1 MSQVGTTEVV
11 DGIGVL
17 TIDYPPVNAL
27 SVHTRIALDEGFRQF
42 AADDSVKAI
51 VLICAGRTFI
61 AGADISEF
69 GKAPSGPNLQ
79 DVFDIIEGGTK
90 PVIAAIHGTALGGGY
105 ELALICHYRIAVP
118 SAKVGLPEV
127 ALGLLPGAGGTQR
140 LPRIVGIPAALD
152 LITGGAPV
160 SAPKALEL
168 GMIDAL
174 AAEGKLREDAIAFA
188 AKLVAEGGP
197 LMRVRDRQGK
207 VEPFRGKPEIYAD
220 YLKKNAR
227 AFRGFKA
234 PINIVKAI
242 EAAAELPFDQGKER
256 ERELFTEL
264 MTSTESAAQR
274 YYFFAEREGAK
285 VPDLPKDT
293 AALPVKSVGVIGA
306 GTMGGGITMNFLNA
320 GIPVTLVEMN
330 QAALD
335 RGLGVIRKNYE
346 NSAAKG
352 RMTAEQVEQRMA
364 LITPALGLEALDQV
378 DLVIEAVFED
388 IGIKQDL
395 FGKLDAVAKPGAIL
409 ASNTSFL
416 DLDQIA
422 AATSRPDSVVGLHF
436 FSPANVMRLLEIVR
450 SAKTSDAVLTTA
462 LRIAKTIAKVPVV
475 SRVGPGFIANRVM
488 SPRSRQAME
497 LVLEGPTPQDID
509 QAIYDYGFAM
519 GPFAMGD
526 LVGLDVIG
534 RGSNE
539 RTLQGDL
546 VKLGRLGQKSGGG
559 FYDYDDKRQSI
570 PSPVAAQVIAD
581 FAATKD
587 LKNKGPQTAE
597 AIVARLLYPVVNEG
611 AKVLE
616 EGVAIRAS
624 DIDVACILGYGWPV
638 YTGGPMFWADTVGL
652 AKVVEG
658 LRAMGIEPAKLLAE
672 KAAKGGSFTRS

>member
-256 ERELFTEL
+256 ERELFSEL

-364 LITPALGLEALDQV
+364 LITPAFGLEALDQV

-672 KAAKGGSFTRS
+672 KAANGGSFTRS